1 MKLVPWR
8 RSDLARPWPTLR
20 NEVHRLFDDFFNS
33 EFFTEPF
40 RGLTEWSPALDLSE
54 TEEAIVVKAELP
66 GIGPDNVKVLLQD
79 DILTIKGEK
88 KEERNEKT
96 QNVHRVERSYGRFER
111 SFRLQS
117 TVKSDKVDAKF
128 TNGVLT
134 VTLPKAEE
142 VKPKAVKIKI
152 E

>member
-1 MKLVPWR
+1 MKLVPLR

-20 NEVHRLFDDFFNS
+20 NEVNRLFDDFFNS

-54 TEEAIVVKAELP
+54 TGEAIVFKAELP
-66 GIGPDNVKVLLQD
+66 GIGPDDVEVLLQD
-79 DILTIKGEK
+79 DVLTIKGEK
-88 KEERNEKT
+88 KEERNEKA

-111 SFRLQS
+111 SFRLPG